1 MSGTRT
7 TPTRPTPWRRTLRL
21 VLAAVVTALAVTAT
35 PGVASAAGGTV
46 TPLMDCYT
54 REKDGSY
61 TLVFGYSSTNS
72 GTKTISRG
80 YYNQLSP
87 AKYQGS
93 QPTSFAAGTTHAA
106 FTLRATLQDTY
117 QGYWYLD
124 GHTLTFYNAMRDAD
138 TCAASTPLPAS
149 GNGTGIAIGLVVAG
163 VAGTLIVRRL
173 VRRGQGEPAGT
184 PEALDA

>member
-1 MSGTRT
+1 MSGRRTTRT
-7 TPTRPTPWRRTLRL
+7 RTPRRRQPLRL
-21 VLAAVVTALAVTAT
+21 ALAAVLTALAVTAT
-35 PGVASAAGGTV
+35 PGVAAAAGGTV

-61 TLVFGYSSTNS
+61 TLVFGYSSTNG
-72 GTKTISRG
+72 GTKTLSG
-80 YYNQLSP
+80 YYNFLSP
-87 AKYQGS
+87 SKYQGS
-93 QPTSFAAGTTHAA
+93 QPTSFAAGTKHGA

-124 GHTLTFYNAMRDAD
+124 GHTLTFYSAMRGAD

-163 VAGTLIVRRL
+163 VAGTLVVRRL
-173 VRRGQGEPAGT
+173 VRRGQDEPAGT